1 MRIFISHCAT
11 AFMPELFGWV
21 PGPRV
26 FLGQIVG
33 ALQDARGSDI
43 LVLALEA

>member
-1 MRIFISHCAT
+1 ML
-11 AFMPELFGWV
+11 ELLGWV

-26 FLGQIVG
+26 FLGHIVG
-33 ALQDARGSDI
+33 ADARGSDI